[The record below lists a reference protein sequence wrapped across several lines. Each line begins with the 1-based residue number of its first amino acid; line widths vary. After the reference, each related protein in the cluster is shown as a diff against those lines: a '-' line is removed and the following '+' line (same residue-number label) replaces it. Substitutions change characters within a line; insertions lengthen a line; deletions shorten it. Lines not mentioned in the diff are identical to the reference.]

1 MAIIDLQQRIMEVG
15 RIRIGRQVESK
26 NGKKRPAKLDTIR
39 LTSRDKRRIEQ
50 AAGLYGGSP
59 APWESPSGAQWEVVT
74 ESDTLDVIVP
84 PASMAW
90 SQFYEQWGSGG
101 CLRRCDGMNEA
112 ISEGPCVCDPDERE
126 CEIHSRLSVMISDLP
141 GLGVWRLDTQ
151 GYYAAVELGAAV
163 QILQSAA
170 GRGQM
175 LPARVRLEQRSVK
188 RQGQPAHDFAVP
200 VLDLDVSPAQLLAAS
215 AGHAQLSGPGST
227 QAVAAGAQ
235 SGAPLTPVPSTVP
248 ERPVASVAEQAAAVN
263 ADPEP
268 SKRRNAQAPM
278 PSTGM
283 RPRTAAQAVESAT
296 AEQVKAL
303 ETLHGALPEER
314 RPGCMEWLAKKFGAK
329 TFAALT
335 EPQAAQA
342 IADLTAAVDGG

>member
-1 MAIIDLQQRIMEVG
+1 MIIDLQQRLAEVG

-26 NGKKRPAKLDTIR
+26 NGKMRPDKLDTIR

-50 AAGLYGGSP
+50 AAGLYGGIP
-59 APWESPSGAQWEVVT
+59 QQWESPSGPQWEVVT

-84 PASMAW
+84 PTSMAW
-90 SQFYEQWGSGG
+90 SQWYEQWGRGG
-101 CLRRCDGMNEA
+101 CLRRCDGVNEA

-126 CEIHSRLSVMISDLP
+126 CEIHSRLSVMLSDLP

-175 LPARVRLEQRSVK
+175 LPARLRLEQRTVK

-200 VLDLDVSPAQLLAAS
+200 VLDLDVSPAQLLAATTGQAAALAGPES
-215 AGHAQLSGPGST
+215 AGEIASGL
-227 QAVAAGAQ
+227 QVH
-235 SGAPLTPVPSTVP
+235 APLTPVPSSVP

-263 ADPEP
+263 EDRPA
-268 SKRRNAQAPM
+268 SKRKNAQAPM
-278 PSTGM
+278 PSTGVK
-283 RPRTAAQAVESAT
+283 PRTAEQAVERTPRQDA
-296 AEQVKAL
+296 VKQAVD
-303 ETLHGALPEER
+303 ALPDETKQALKDKWEGTEIPLR
-314 RPGCMEWLAKKFGAK
+314 YD
-329 TFAALT
+329 ALT
-335 EPQAAQA
+335 DEQCDQVLALVERVA
-342 IADLTAAVDGG
+342 

>member
-1 MAIIDLQQRIMEVG
+1 MAIVDLQQRIMEVG

-26 NGKKRPAKLDTIR
+26 NGKKRPDKLDTIR

-50 AAGLYGGSP
+50 AAGLYGGV
-59 APWESPSGAQWEVVT
+59 AEPWESPSGTQWEVVT

-84 PASMAW
+84 PAAMAW
-90 SQFYEQWGSGG
+90 SQFYERWGSGG
-101 CLRRCDGMNEA
+101 CLRRCDGVNEA

-163 QILQSAA
+163 QILQAAA

-175 LPARVRLEQRSVK
+175 LPARLRLEQRSVK
-188 RQGQPAHDFAVP
+188 RQGQPTHEFAVP

-215 AGHAQLSGPGST
+215 AGPGLTGPEST
-227 QAVAAGAQ
+227 QEIAAR
-235 SGAPLTPVPSTVP
+235 SSSLTPVPATVP
-248 ERPVASVAEQAAAVN
+248 ERPVPSVAEQVAAVN
-263 ADPEP
+263 EDRPA
-268 SKRRNAQAPM
+268 SKRKNAQTPM

-283 RPRTAAQAVESAT
+283 KPRTAEQAAERTPRQDAVKQAVD
-296 AEQVKAL
+296 
-303 ETLHGALPEER
+303 ALPDEKKPALKAKWEGTEIPLR
-314 RPGCMEWLAKKFGAK
+314 YDELTDEQCDLVLALVEKVA
-329 TFAALT
+329 
-335 EPQAAQA
+335 
-342 IADLTAAVDGG
+342 